1 MSEEL
6 YEVEARD
13 LLQKGLAWSDDTH
26 FIITFIFTTTFPG

>member
-13 LLQKGLAWSDDTH
+13 FASEVLLGAKTTH
-26 FIITFIFTTTFPG
+26 FIITFFFTTTFPG